1 VSQFFAHAQ
10 KSRMRFA
17 LQIAMKFLLF
27 MILILPVLAHA
38 KTPKLNITLQHNSS
52 GEQKRKEQ
60 IERLA
65 EQYDMSRYTI
75 TRDIVVDEKA
85 INHSSPVLTQ
95 NLRFLDNDDRAL
107 SAYVHEQAHWL
118 LMEHHRLQIRDM
130 LAELLRLFPNIDTS
144 PPYGDGNVGTSYIH
158 LVVLMLEWQ
167 ALENLIGTE
176 RAQAVMEFKR
186 QDHYKA
192 LYATVMDQRKQMENF
207 LKRYG
212 VKW

>member
-1 VSQFFAHAQ
+1 MMSLT
-10 KSRMRFA
+10 SP
-17 LQIAMKFLLF
+17 MKHLLF
-27 MILILPVLAHA
+27 AILLVPVFVSA
-38 KTPKLNITLQHNSS
+38 KTPKLNITLQHNSA

-65 EQYDMSRYTI
+65 DQYDLAKYTI
-75 TRDIVVDEKA
+75 TRDLMVDERA
-85 INHSSPVLTQ
+85 INHSAPVLTQ

-118 LMEHHRLQIRDM
+118 LMERHRGQAREMLPELIRM
-130 LAELLRLFPNIDTS
+130 FPNMSIT
-144 PPYGDGNVGTSYIH
+144 PPQGDGNEGTSYIH

-167 ALENLIGTE
+167 ALEDLIGAD
-176 RAQAVMEFKR
+176 RARAVMEFKR

-192 LYATVMDQRKQMENF
+192 LYATVMDHRPQMETF
-207 LKRYG
+207 LKRYD

>member
-1 VSQFFAHAQ
+1 
-10 KSRMRFA
+10 
-17 LQIAMKFLLF
+17 MKRLLF
-27 MILILPVLAHA
+27 AILMLSVCVSAN
-38 KTPKLNITLQHNSS
+38 TPKLNITLKHDSA

-65 EQYDMSRYTI
+65 EQYDLAKYTI
-75 TRDIVVDEKA
+75 TRDIVIDQQA
-85 INHSSPVLTQ
+85 MNHSSPVLTQ

-118 LMEHHRLQIRDM
+118 LMERHRGQPREMLPELIR
-130 LAELLRLFPNIDTS
+130 LYPNIDVK
-144 PPYGDGNVGTSYIH
+144 PPFGDGNQGTSYMH

-167 ALENLIGTE
+167 ALEDLLGAE
-176 RAQAVMEFKR
+176 RARAVMQFKR
-186 QDHYKA
+186 QDHYKD
-192 LYATVMDQRKQMENF
+192 LYATVMDHRPQMEGF

>member
-1 VSQFFAHAQ
+1 MKYFLFA
-10 KSRMRFA
+10 
-17 LQIAMKFLLF
+17 ILLVPAF
-27 MILILPVLAHA
+27 TAV
-38 KTPKLNITLQHNSS
+38 KTPKLNITLQHNSA

-65 EQYDMSRYTI
+65 EQHDLAKYTI
-75 TRDIVVDEKA
+75 TRDIVIDQQA
-85 INHSSPVLTQ
+85 INHSAPVLTQ
-95 NLRFLDNDDRAL
+95 NLRFLDNDDRVL

-118 LMEHHRLQIRDM
+118 LMERHRGQAREMLPELIRM
-130 LAELLRLFPNIDTS
+130 FPNIS
-144 PPYGDGNVGTSYIH
+144 IAPPQGDGNEGTSYIH

-167 ALENLIGTE
+167 ALEDLIGTD
-176 RAQAVMEFKR
+176 RARAVMEFKR

-192 LYATVMDQRKQMENF
+192 LYATVMDNRQQMEKF

>member
-1 VSQFFAHAQ
+1 MKYLLIAI
-10 KSRMRFA
+10 A
-17 LQIAMKFLLF
+17 L
-27 MILILPVLAHA
+27 LPVFAQA
-38 KTPKLNITLQHNSS
+38 KTPKLNITLQHNSP
-52 GEQKRKEQ
+52 GEQQRKQQ

-65 EQYDMSRYTI
+65 ARYDLEKYTI
-75 TRDIVVDEKA
+75 TREIVIDQQA

-118 LMEHHRLQIRDM
+118 LMERHRGVAREMLPELIRM
-130 LAELLRLFPNIDTS
+130 YPNIEIA
-144 PPYGDGNVGTSYIH
+144 PPYGDGNQGTSYIH

-167 ALENLIGTE
+167 GLEDLIGADHA
-176 RAQAVMEFKR
+176 RAVMEFKR

-192 LYATVMDQRKQMENF
+192 LYATVMDNRPQMENF
-207 LKRYG
+207 LKRYR

>member
-1 VSQFFAHAQ
+1 
-10 KSRMRFA
+10 MRG
-17 LQIAMKFLLF
+17 FLLV
-27 MILILPVLAHA
+27 ILTLAVWAPA
-38 KTPKLNITLQHNSS
+38 KTPQLEITLQHNSA

-65 EQYDMSRYTI
+65 AKYDLAKYTI
-75 TRDIVVDEKA
+75 TRKIVIDQQA

-118 LMEHHRLQIRDM
+118 LMERHRTESRQM
-130 LAELLRLFPNIDTS
+130 LFELVRMFPNIEIA
-144 PPYGDGNVGTSYIH
+144 PPYGDGNQATSYLH
-158 LVVLMLEWQ
+158 LVVLMLEWH
-167 ALENLIGTE
+167 ALEDLLGTE
-176 RAQAVMEFKR
+176 RARAVMDFKR

-192 LYATVMDQRKQMENF
+192 LYATVIDQRQLMESF